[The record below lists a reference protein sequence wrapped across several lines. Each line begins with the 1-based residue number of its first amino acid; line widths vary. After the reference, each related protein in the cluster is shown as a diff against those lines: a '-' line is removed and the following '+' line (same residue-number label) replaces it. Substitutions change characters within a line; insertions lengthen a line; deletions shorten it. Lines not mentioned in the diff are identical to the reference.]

1 MIVTKAQ
8 MKAIED
14 AANAGGLSYLQ
25 MMENA
30 GQAAFEAIVR
40 HQPGLRRAA
49 VFCGTGNNGGDGYV
63 VARLLREW
71 GAEVLLVLVGGK
83 PKTPDAVTNFYRAAM
98 ADIPMVVASLLSE
111 EDAAWLLGAD
121 LLVDAIY
128 GTGFRGELSLEAEIC
143 CGIMCRSSGCKVAL
157 DLPSGLECDTGRIAS
172 GSAAVDLTIT
182 FHAAKPCH
190 GLAPEH
196 CGEVLVADIGIGSR
210 A

>member
-14 AANAGGLSYLQ
+14 QANANGLSYLQ

-30 GQAAFEAIVR
+30 GRSAFEAIIAR
-40 HQPGLRRAA
+40 RPDLHRAA

-83 PKTPDAVTNFYRAAM
+83 PKTADAITNFYRAAM
-98 ADIPMVVASLLSE
+98 ADIPMVVASLLTE
-111 EDAAWLLGAD
+111 EDAAWILSAD

-143 CGIMCRSSGCKVAL
+143 SGAMGKSHGYKAAL
-157 DLPSGLECDTGRIAS
+157 DLPSGLECDTGRIAE
-172 GSAAVDLTIT
+172 GTAAVDLTIT
-182 FHAAKPCH
+182 FHAEKPCH
-190 GLAPEH
+190 GLAPQL
-196 CGEVLVADIGIGSR
+196 CGEVLVADIGIKE
-210 A
+210 